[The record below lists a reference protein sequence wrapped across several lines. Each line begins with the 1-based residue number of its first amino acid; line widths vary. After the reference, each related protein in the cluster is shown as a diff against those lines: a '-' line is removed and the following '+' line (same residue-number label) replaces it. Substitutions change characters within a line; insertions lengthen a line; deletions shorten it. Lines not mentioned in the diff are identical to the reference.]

1 MYVGSPSICIMPNG
15 DYIATHDLFANS
27 QTEYNTEV
35 YKSEDRGLT
44 WERQSVVKGQFWSS
58 VFCISDTLYLIGTD
72 REYGNLVIRRS
83 TDGKSWTTPSDSHH
97 GLLAEGEYHSAPT
110 PVVVHQGRIWKAI
123 EYAKAPATTWP
134 MRYSAMMISV
144 PVGADLLEA
153 TNWTRSVN
161 LHAMPHL
168 KEKVY
173 GWLDGNAVV
182 APDGNMV
189 DVMRANTPN
198 GVTEKA
204 AIIKVSDD
212 CRELS
217 FDDKDLVDMPG
228 GCKKFTIRYD
238 SLTHRYWSL
247 VNAASEGEGSATG
260 LDVRNYVVLISSS
273 DLREWTRHAT
283 LLAHPDMKRH
293 AFQYIDWMTEGNDL
307 IYVSRTAYEGP
318 DGELAHSGHDAN
330 MLTFH
335 RIKNFRRL
343 VKKSDGHP

>member
-1 MYVGSPSICIMPNG
+1 
-15 DYIATHDLFANS
+15 
-27 QTEYNTEV
+27 
-35 YKSEDRGLT
+35 
-44 WERQSVVKGQFWSS
+44 
-58 VFCISDTLYLIGTD
+58 
-72 REYGNLVIRRS
+72 
-83 TDGKSWTTPSDSHH
+83 
-97 GLLAEGEYHSAPT
+97 
-110 PVVVHQGRIWKAI
+110 
-123 EYAKAPATTWP
+123 

-153 TNWTRSVN
+153 SNWTRSVN

-247 VNAASEGEGSATG
+247 VNAAPEGEGSATG
-260 LDVRNYVVLISSS
+260 LYVRNYVVLISSP

-293 AFQYIDWMTEGNDL
+293 AFQYIDWMTEGNDI